1 MQSLFW
7 ETKKWQ
13 KQFVLCLKAA
23 VEQMQQGVPNSTDL
37 FMVITLKQFVTILLN
52 TQDSGRMLHSLLK
65 PKWKTKLLFFYY
77 KHIFLYGAVV
87 SLSLY
92 YPKLCPCLIMVIL
105 FTLMPL
111 SLSQNTVYQQRW
123 YLTAALS
130 CAWLFVCFCCCFF
143 KRLSDANQH

>member
-1 MQSLFW
+1 
-7 ETKKWQ
+7 
-13 KQFVLCLKAA
+13 
-23 VEQMQQGVPNSTDL
+23 
-37 FMVITLKQFVTILLN
+37 
-52 TQDSGRMLHSLLK
+52 MLHSLLK
-65 PKWKTKLLFFYY
+65 PKWKTKLFFFYY

-87 SLSLY
+87 SLY

-130 CAWLFVCFCCCFF
+130 CVWLFVCFFVVFLRDCQMLINTKKYFWITYSFAGALIPQCH
-143 KRLSDANQH
+143 L